1 MNSHALLS
9 ASSSRRWLNCPPSA
23 RLCETYEDISSD
35 YALEGTDAH
44 ALCEHRLKKM
54 LGQETEDPTENLT
67 YYNTEMSDCADG
79 YVEYISELLTEAG
92 KTCADPLV
100 IVEQRVDY
108 SRFVAEGFGTADCV
122 IISDGTLHVVDFKYG
137 RGVKVEAKENPQM
150 RLYAI
155 GALEIFDDLYDIDT
169 VCMTIYQ
176 PRLGNISTDAISKDD
191 LYEWAEA
198 MVKPAAEL
206 AFVGDGEYHC
216 GEWCAF
222 CKAKTDCR
230 ERAQT
235 NMELARYEFKRPPLL
250 TDAEVADILAK
261 IDEMISWANDIKTYA
276 LDAAVDGKT
285 WPGYKL
291 VEGRSVRKFTD
302 ERAVAVTLLAA
313 GYDPYEKK
321 LLSMTELQKML
332 GKNTFDEL
340 LSGLIYKP
348 QGKPTLVP
356 ATDKRPE
363 MNTAKADFENH
374 DIGGK
379 ENE

>member
-1 MNSHALLS
+1 MNKHALLS
-9 ASSSRRWLNCPPSA
+9 ASSSHRWLNCPPSA
-23 RLCETYEDISSD
+23 RLCETYEDAGSD

-44 ALCEHRLKKM
+44 ALCEYRLKKM
-54 LGQETEDPTENLT
+54 LGQEAEDPTENLS
-67 YYNTEMSDCADG
+67 YFNTEMSDCADG
-79 YVEYISELLTEAG
+79 YVEYISELLTEAK

-122 IISDGTLHVVDFKYG
+122 IIGDGTLHVVDFKFG
-137 RGVKVEAKENPQM
+137 RGVKVEAEGNPQM

-155 GALEIFDDLYDIDT
+155 GALEIFDALYDIDT
-169 VCMTIYQ
+169 VSMTIYQ
-176 PRLGNISTDAISKDD
+176 PRLGNISTDVISKAD
-191 LYEWAEA
+191 LYEWAET
-198 MVKPAAEL
+198 VVVPTAEL
-206 AFVGDGEYHC
+206 AFAGDGEYHC

-230 ERAQT
+230 ERAQA

-250 TDAEVADILAK
+250 TDAEVADILGK
-261 IDEMISWANDIKTYA
+261 IDELISWANDIKSYA
-276 LDAAVDGKT
+276 LEAAVDGKT
-285 WPGYKL
+285 WPGYKI

-302 ERAVAVTLLAA
+302 ERAVAGTLVAA
-313 GYDPYEKK
+313 GYDPYEQK

-340 LSGLIYKP
+340 LGGLIYKP

-363 MNTAKADFENH
+363 MKTAKADFES
-374 DIGGK
+374 DK
-379 ENE
+379 E

>member
-1 MNSHALLS
+1 MNKHALLS
-9 ASSSRRWLNCPPSA
+9 ASSSHRWLNCPPSA
-23 RLCETYEDISSD
+23 RLCETYEDAGSD

-44 ALCEHRLKKM
+44 ALCEYRLKKM
-54 LGQETEDPTENLT
+54 LGQEAEDPTENLT

-79 YVEYISELLTEAG
+79 YVEYISELLTEAK

-100 IVEQRVDY
+100 IVEQCVDY

-122 IISDGTLHVVDFKYG
+122 IIGEGTLYVIDLKFGKG
-137 RGVKVEAKENPQM
+137 RKVEAEGNPQM

-155 GALEIFDDLYDIDT
+155 GALEIFDGLYDIDT
-169 VCMTIYQ
+169 ISMTIYQ
-176 PRLGNISTDAISKDD
+176 PRLGNISTDVISKAE
-191 LYEWAEA
+191 LYEWAET
-198 MVKPAAEL
+198 VVVPTAEL
-206 AFVGDGEYHC
+206 AFAGDGEYHC

-222 CKAKTDCR
+222 CKAKTECR
-230 ERAQT
+230 ERAQA
-235 NMELARYEFKRPPLL
+235 NMELARYEFKRPTLL
-250 TDAEVADILAK
+250 TDEEVADILGK
-261 IDEMISWANDIKTYA
+261 IDEIISWANDIKSYA
-276 LDAAVDGKT
+276 LEAAVDGKT

-302 ERAVAVTLLAA
+302 ERAVAGTLVAA
-313 GYDPYEKK
+313 GYDPYEQK

-332 GKNTFDEL
+332 GKNTFDTL
-340 LSGLIYKP
+340 LGGLIYKP

-363 MNTAKADFENH
+363 MNTAKADFENN

-379 ENE
+379 TNE

>member
-1 MNSHALLS
+1 MNKHALLS
-9 ASSSRRWLNCPPSA
+9 ASSSHRWLNCPPSA
-23 RLCETYEDISSD
+23 RLCETYEDAGSD

-44 ALCEHRLKKM
+44 ALCEYRLKKM
-54 LGQETEDPTENLT
+54 LGQEAEDPTENLT

-79 YVEYISELLTEAG
+79 YVEYISELLTEAK

-122 IISDGTLHVVDFKYG
+122 IIGDGALHVVDFKFG
-137 RGVKVEAKENPQM
+137 RGVKVEAGGNPQM

-155 GALEIFDDLYDIDT
+155 GALEIFDALYDIDT
-169 VCMTIYQ
+169 VSMTIYQ
-176 PRLGNISTDAISKDD
+176 PRLGNISTDVISKAD
-191 LYEWAEA
+191 LYEWAET
-198 MVKPAAEL
+198 VVVPTAEL
-206 AFVGDGEYHC
+206 AFAGDGEYHC

-230 ERAQT
+230 ERAQA
-235 NMELARYEFKRPPLL
+235 NMELARYEFKRAPLL
-250 TDAEVADILAK
+250 TDAEVADILGK
-261 IDEMISWANDIKTYA
+261 IDELISWANDIKSYA
-276 LDAAVDGKT
+276 LEAAVDGKT
-285 WPGYKL
+285 WPGYKI

-302 ERAVAVTLLAA
+302 ERAVAGTLVAA
-313 GYDPYEKK
+313 GYDPYEQK

-332 GKNTFDEL
+332 GKTTFDTL
-340 LSGLIYKP
+340 LGGLIYKP

-363 MNTAKADFENH
+363 MNTAKADFENN

-379 ENE
+379 TNE

>member
-1 MNSHALLS
+1 MNKHALLS
-9 ASSSRRWLNCPPSA
+9 ASSSHRWLNCPPSA
-23 RLCETYEDISSD
+23 RLCETYEDAGSD

-44 ALCEHRLKKM
+44 ALCEYRLKKM
-54 LGQETEDPTENLT
+54 LGQEAEDPTENLT

-79 YVEYISELLTEAG
+79 YVEYISELLTEAK

-122 IISDGTLHVVDFKYG
+122 IIGDGALHVVDFKFG
-137 RGVKVEAKENPQM
+137 RGVKVEAEGNPQM

-155 GALEIFDDLYDIDT
+155 GALEIFDALYDIDT
-169 VCMTIYQ
+169 VSMTIYQ
-176 PRLGNISTDAISKDD
+176 PRLGNISTDVISKAD
-191 LYEWAEA
+191 LYEWAET
-198 MVKPAAEL
+198 VVVPTAEL
-206 AFVGDGEYHC
+206 AFAGDGEYHC

-230 ERAQT
+230 ERAQA

-250 TDAEVADILAK
+250 TDAEVADILGK
-261 IDEMISWANDIKTYA
+261 IDELISWANDIKSYA
-276 LDAAVDGKT
+276 LEAAVDGKT
-285 WPGYKL
+285 WPGYKI

-302 ERAVAVTLLAA
+302 ERAVAGTLVAA
-313 GYDPYEKK
+313 GYDPYEQK

-332 GKNTFDEL
+332 GKTTFDTL
-340 LSGLIYKP
+340 LGGLIYKP

-363 MNTAKADFENH
+363 MNTAKADFENN

-379 ENE
+379 TNE